1 MLDTFI
7 KQTRGLILRSDIKI
21 HTPQIMPVEI
31 REDGGRTHFLSFN
44 DNLFK
49 SAVLS
54 ENFMLNIFMFFGM
67 LDAYV
72 DSKYPE
78 LLGKTYADKL
88 RHMPNMSDS
97 ESVLHEVFR
106 IYKLIRNATIHNV
119 GSIIIDQNGDIS
131 IEYNFRTTEYKLEI
145 SAKGLELLNSIT
157 YEFIAPFEPKSAT
170 YSAALRIGLLHD
182 LRAEIKI
189 FNDENN
195 GLGPEV
201 NGKYCLNKLR
211 RYRPQPVRFFLE
223 KNTLTIQNPCP
234 VAPIEESYTG
244 VDYGIELNHCLFL
257 IPSEVLSNNSI
268 SLNQLIDWELN

>member
-7 KQTRGLILRSDIKI
+7 KQTRGLISSSDIKI
-21 HTPQIMPVEI
+21 HAPQIMPVEI
-31 REDGGRTHFLSFN
+31 REDGGRTHLVSLS
-44 DNLFK
+44 DHRSR

-78 LLGKTYADKL
+78 LVGKSYAEKL
-88 RHMPNMSDS
+88 RQMPNTSES
-97 ESVLHEVFR
+97 ESVLQEVFR

-119 GSIIIDQNGDIS
+119 GSIIIEQNGNIT
-131 IEYNFRTTEYKLEI
+131 IMYHFRNTEYELEI

-170 YSAALRIGLLHD
+170 YSAALRIGLLND
-182 LRAEIKI
+182 LRAEIKR

-195 GLGPEV
+195 GLGPVV
-201 NGKYCLNKLR
+201 NGKYYLNKLR
-211 RYRPQPVRFFLE
+211 RYRPQPVKFSVESSR
-223 KNTLTIQNPCP
+223 LTILNPCP
-234 VAPIEESYTG
+234 VAPMEETDTG
-244 VDYGIELNHCLFL
+244 VDYGIDLNGHLFL
-257 IPSEVLSNNSI
+257 VPSEVLSNDSI
-268 SLNQLIDWELN
+268 SLNQLSDWELN